1 MTWLAVLCLLFHQQ
15 SVQMM
20 EDFWTN
26 YWALLVVEECRAA
39 CLSYSC
45 ITPFFRIISK
55 DLICSQN
62 PPPWQ
67 NGIDG
72 LGQGAKIYSL

>member
-1 MTWLAVLCLLFHQQ
+1 MVGCAVFALPPAICADDGRFLDQLLGSSCCGGVQ
-15 SVQMM
+15 S
-20 EDFWTN
+20 
-26 YWALLVVEECRAA
+26 
-39 CLSYSC
+39 CLSQLFLHYP
-45 ITPFFRIISK
+45 IFQNHKQGFDLQSK
-55 DLICSQN
+55 T

>member
-1 MTWLAVLCLLFHQQ
+1 MVGCAVFALPPAICADDGRFLDQLLGSSCCGGVQ
-15 SVQMM
+15 S
-20 EDFWTN
+20 
-26 YWALLVVEECRAA
+26 
-39 CLSYSC
+39 CLSQLFLHYP
-45 ITPFFRIISK
+45 IFQNHKQGFDLQSK
-55 DLICSQN
+55 

>member
-1 MTWLAVLCLLFHQQ
+1 MVGCAVFALPPAICADDGRFLDQLLGSSCCGGVQ
-15 SVQMM
+15 S
-20 EDFWTN
+20 
-26 YWALLVVEECRAA
+26 
-39 CLSYSC
+39 CLSQLFLHYP
-45 ITPFFRIISK
+45 IFQNHKQGF
-55 DLICSQN
+55 DLQSN